1 MAMSNPREVIEPV
14 RSHRGGFGLIEVVI
28 ALLILSVG
36 VLSVSNVLTQSVSM
50 QTMAAQRTSALT
62 IAQTKMEQIR
72 ATVASAIT
80 AEAATRV
87 TETGVVDANGTFTRQ
102 VTVTAVTGNINEV
115 AVIVSAPRVSPVR
128 LVVWVYDGET

>member
-1 MAMSNPREVIEPV
+1 MNETKAVAS
-14 RSHRGGFGLIEVVI
+14 SSGSGKGGFGLIEVVI

-87 TETGVVDANGTFTRQ
+87 NETGQPDANGTFTRE
-102 VTVTAVTGNINEV
+102 VTVAAVTGNINQV
-115 AVIVSAPRVSPVR
+115 TVIVSAPRVSPVR
-128 LVVWVYDGET
+128 LVVWVYNSTV